1 MPRLP
6 GILGDVAEI
15 VGDEKALALG
25 RLFSGCRVNWPSR
38 AALDRLARNH
48 AIVNEVGKVSVAELA
63 RKYGVSRVHVYRI
76 VKGERKA
83 GLDSAKGGSLP
94 AEALPG

>member
-1 MPRLP
+1 M
-6 GILGDVAEI
+6 AEI

-25 RLFSGCRVNWPSR
+25 RLFCGCRVSWPSR

-48 AIVNEVGKVSVAELA
+48 AIMNEVGKVSVAELA
-63 RKYGVSRVHVYRI
+63 RKYGVSRVQVYRI

-83 GLDSAKGGSLP
+83 GLDRAKGGSLP
-94 AEALPG
+94 AQTRPG